1 MDPKLVWMT
10 RIAGGLVAVLLQ
22 VALAPFISLGQ
33 FTPSFIAAWCIA
45 CTMADPADPPYFS
58 AFVLGLMFDA
68 IGGGPVGAMAFC
80 LLVVTFAASR
90 VFMVLSND
98 TVFMT
103 VALIFAASLVVE
115 VLYGAVLCAVQP
127 ALSLGEALLYRS
139 LPLSLYN
146 FVVAV
151 VVYPVVV
158 FLWSKLAASSAEMP
172 II

>member
-1 MDPKLVWMT
+1 MDSKLIWMV
-10 RIAGGLVAVLLQ
+10 RIAGGLVSVLLQ
-22 VALAPFISLGQ
+22 VAVAPFISLGQ
-33 FTPSFIAAWCIA
+33 FTPNFIAAWCIA
-45 CTMADPADPPYFS
+45 CTMTDPANPPYFS
-58 AFVLGLMFDA
+58 AFALGLAFDA
-68 IGGGPVGAMAFC
+68 VGGGPVGAMAFC
-80 LLVVTFAASR
+80 LLVVTFASSR

-103 VALIFAASLVVE
+103 VALIFAASLAVE

-127 ALSLGEALLYRS
+127 AFSWGTALLYRS

-151 VVYPVVV
+151 VVYPIVA
-158 FLWSKLAASSAEMP
+158 FLRLKFAASSVEMP